1 MAYKKGHRKSKKD
14 TQPTGDEAEKNPS
27 KPKALPGPKLRILG
41 PKPPENVVASPSSP
55 AQPGSQS
62 PAQEENEIAS
72 PDITPAPPVSKR
84 VLREALS
91 AYLASKG
98 REPVE
103 PFSEPDS
110 SDSDELEEL
119 MNRKSTRPPTVFE
132 NGVEEDEDEEDELQ
146 YSEDED
152 GPGARVKKPHAQ
164 ASSDS
169 EPEPDGMPAVLCVYP
184 VLTSNVPEEFS
195 LEFSVPFDGANAPL
209 TVDSTTTYS
218 TLVTKL
224 ADTMEVAPKSV
235 HVAYRFSTE
244 PNTAAWSHL
253 QNSDHLTAL
262 FVNAKE
268 SQATTRSKKKFVV
281 MMKDLNAPG
290 GKSKGKGKDKA
301 QGKNDKKEKKRKR
314 GESES
319 EDSDASDAAEVKKK
333 KKKSL
338 PQWVAELEQENACQ
352 EHGGHGCLKYTT
364 GHVQL
369 SKADLTTW
377 AVFLQSGYP
386 STTEPPPKL
395 QVGGNKKAATKAAA
409 PVTPAAPA
417 APPVPM
423 SGLHMHGMPPPPY
436 GYPGYPW
443 QPPAPWGFQ
452 TPTPSVNRG
461 RYEDALSSPPQVIED
476 NRLFPRMT
484 TWLEDLDSGPRGT
497 DGHSF
502 TQFVGDFEKERYL
515 RVVDLVTLSIEEV
528 IKAAPEMPQGTAAKI
543 LAYAKSDVEAI
554 RKRERKRARKEAQP
568 ARYT

>member
-1 MAYKKGHRKSKKD
+1 MGFKKGHRKSKKD
-14 TQPTGDEAEKNPS
+14 TQPTGDEAEKNPP

-146 YSEDED
+146 YSEDGD

-169 EPEPDGMPAVLCVYP
+169 EPEPD
-184 VLTSNVPEEFS
+184 EEFS

-268 SQATTRSKKKFVV
+268 TQATTKSKKKFVV

-423 SGLHMHGMPPPPY
+423 SGLHMHGMPPPP
-436 GYPGYPW
+436 
-443 QPPAPWGFQ
+443 
-452 TPTPSVNRG
+452 VNRG

-476 NRLFPRMT
+476 NRLLPRMT

-543 LAYAKSDVEAI
+543 LAYAKSDVEVI